1 VSGADFPLDAILH
14 LDLVGRATTTTT
26 MIPVPLGPGE
36 RSPAVAVW
44 AKLEFQLP
52 SGSTKDR
59 IAAHILRNA
68 IADGWVTPS
77 TTVIEASSGST
88 SISFAMLCARLG
100 IPFVAVMPEG
110 VSRERLRIIEEFGGT
125 WELTPTSDGV
135 PGSIAVVRERAK
147 EPDVFWPDQF
157 DNPRNTRAH
166 ELVTGPQLIDQMQS
180 QAGRLPAGF
189 VAAVGTAG
197 TLMGIGRALRRQAEG
212 AVIARV
218 RVGDAPFDA
227 EQGCVTAPE
236 RRGAGEPPE
245 RRGAGEPPE
254 RRGAE
259 PPERRGAEPPGI
271 PGVVDCLS
279 GLLDPDEF
287 GLGEDIVIE
296 HAEAMT
302 ATRELRHLGFPVGP
316 SSGLNF
322 AGARVLARRLG
333 PGQPVATVFCDR
345 MERYFSIE
353 PS

>member
-1 VSGADFPLDAILH
+1 MSVNDFPLDALLH
-14 LDLVGRATTTTT
+14 LDAVGRATTPTA
-26 MIPVPLGPGE
+26 MIPVPLADTPQ
-36 RSPAVAVW
+36 SPTVAVW
-44 AKLEFQLP
+44 AKLELQLP

-68 IADGWVTPS
+68 IADDWVRPA

-100 IPFVAVMPEG
+100 ISFVAYMPEG
-110 VSRERLRIIEEFGGT
+110 VSRERLRIIEEFGGS
-125 WELTPTSDGV
+125 WELTPAAEGV
-135 PGSIAVVRERAK
+135 PGAIARVRERAT
-147 EPDVFWPDQF
+147 EPDTYWPDQF
-157 DNPRNTRAH
+157 DNPRNARAH
-166 ELVTGPQLIDQMQS
+166 ELVTGPQLIDQMQT

-197 TLMGIGRALRRQAEG
+197 TLMGIGRALRRHDEK

-218 RVGDAPFDA
+218 RLGDELVDA
-227 EQGCVTAPE
+227 EQGCMVAPE
-236 RRGAGEPPE
+236 RRGAG
-245 RRGAGEPPE
+245 G
-254 RRGAE
+254 
-259 PPERRGAEPPGI
+259 PGI

-287 GLGEDIVIE
+287 GLAEDIVIT
-296 HAEAMT
+296 HAEAMA
-302 ATRELRHLGFPVGP
+302 ATRELRRLGFPVGP

-333 PGQPVATVFCDR
+333 PGAPVATVFCDR

-353 PS
+353 GG